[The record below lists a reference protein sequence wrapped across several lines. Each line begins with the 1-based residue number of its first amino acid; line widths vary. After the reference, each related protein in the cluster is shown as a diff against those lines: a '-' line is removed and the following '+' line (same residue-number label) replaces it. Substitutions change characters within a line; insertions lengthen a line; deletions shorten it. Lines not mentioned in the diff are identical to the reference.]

1 MNQIN
6 NKLHVWPFLFQLKL
20 QNIRTWRNWTG
31 FWAGKVSFL
40 LFFHF
45 CLLLKHFALAPIFCV
60 SIEGRN
66 RWKGPLGKYVEGFS
80 KYALGLSY

>member
-6 NKLHVWPFLFQLKL
+6 YKLHVWPFLFQLKL
-20 QNIRTWRNWTG
+20 QNIRSWRNWTG

-45 CLLLKHFALAPIFCV
+45 CLLLKLFALAPFFV
-60 SIEGRN
+60 SLLKAKIGGKDPLADM
-66 RWKGPLGKYVEGFS
+66 WKAFQNMPL
-80 KYALGLSY
+80 A